1 MAIVAKA
8 VLCQDLAGFTRSQ
21 IEMILDN
28 SKQFKYYLPSYLTD
42 QAIIDLRVIDVELS
56 DEDSHG
62 FKWTVKNLEN
72 IFAGE
77 VIATYKREKKNR
89 GYSYRK
95 DYVTD
100 EIVALESGTL
110 YQFRHNKIN
119 YGIIAHA
126 TDGKNSIKAWV
137 KEGRRDGRMNLTDLQ
152 VELRNIEEHLA
163 LLHNEIDKMKPKSEE
178 EKKADFT
185 AIDKLAAKNPINNTL
200 ITAMPETSKRIF
212 FGSLSYILLS
222 IEKDIYARLLYL
234 TRLSIGSGIG
244 WNAESLYKSGLEVDD
259 FDMIIKEM
267 EGYKDTFLTEAFIIS
282 NIKETANEK
291 TLSVIADIAK
301 AFGCDAEELRVIAQV
316 AKCRLMDDTEILLN
330 IPIPTE
336 NRWMNRLWNYIP
348 YEWIVKNRKEVGVIC
363 TKKYK
368 KTDNGVGS
376 VTIPTFFRNSNR
388 DGDAN
393 DCISP
398 CKIKERVQAG
408 SIVRTGDIIWK
419 YTQKQKLKKKLDYGS
434 AAYSLAQRISASL
447 DETEV
452 KDEENVIEAPCDG
465 IVFFIND
472 SRKSE
477 VNGKLDE
484 YVVTYIVSYFDY
496 YNDFDK
502 WFKAK
507 GV

>member
-1 MAIVAKA
+1 
-8 VLCQDLAGFTRSQ
+8 
-21 IEMILDN
+21 
-28 SKQFKYYLPSYLTD
+28 
-42 QAIIDLRVIDVELS
+42 
-56 DEDSHG
+56 
-62 FKWTVKNLEN
+62 
-72 IFAGE
+72 
-77 VIATYKREKKNR
+77 
-89 GYSYRK
+89 
-95 DYVTD
+95 
-100 EIVALESGTL
+100 
-110 YQFRHNKIN
+110 
-119 YGIIAHA
+119 
-126 TDGKNSIKAWV
+126 
-137 KEGRRDGRMNLTDLQ
+137 MNLTDLQ

-234 TRLSIGSGIG
+234 TRLSIGCGIG

-330 IPIPTE
+330 IPIPTK
-336 NRWMNRLWNYIP
+336 NRWMNRFWNYIP

-376 VTIPTFFRNSNR
+376 VSIPPIFLACNSNR

-393 DCISP
+393 HCISP

-434 AAYSLAQRISASL
+434 AAYSLARIISASL